1 MEFPNNLGVRG
12 AKPEYAEIKCTFSG
26 NPKPK
31 IEWFLDG
38 YPLSYFENME
48 FDIDTSASDKYDVE
62 PDGQVYNMTSK
73 FKIDVSKV
81 KYGGSY
87 TCK

>member
-1 MEFPNNLGVRG
+1 M
-12 AKPEYAEIKCTFSG
+12 PEYAEIMCTFLG

-48 FDIDTSASDKYDVE
+48 FDIDNSASVKYDVE
-62 PDGQVYNMTSK
+62 PYGQAYNVTSK
-73 FKIDVSKV
+73 FKIDGSKV